1 MKATR
6 YIFLFILHAALF
18 SCSQSNTDGDWIKLF
33 NGKDLNNWKAN
44 ENPGSFK
51 VVDGMIVANGLR
63 SHLFYVGNEKDD
75 ANFTN
80 FELTLDV
87 MTHHLANSGVYFH
100 TAHQDEGWLDQGYE
114 LQINSTHR
122 GADGYK
128 EVKKGGSLYGVR
140 NLYKAYTKDSTWYNF
155 NLRVEGKHIQIK
167 INDQLVVDY
176 IEPANPQRDQA
187 RKVLSS
193 GMFALQG
200 HDPESTVYFKNL
212 LVKRLPDSPASTNEV
227 ANDIFPSVLKHQ
239 ANHFAFIDENIH
251 AGGNFNI
258 DAALQS
264 FYNTGINLGL
274 VIDAGNLEQGK
285 ETEIL
290 VDHLRKYKQLPV
302 FLGLFKN
309 NLTGL
314 EGIPDSITSQFDY
327 IIGDITRFEGSS
339 GQVDVLKDVNVA
351 DKERFMDDY
360 IRAITEGLDKGGL
373 NIWASATLLPE
384 SLIPEYDQLWNPARM
399 AKVIDAAK
407 RNNVAIEVCNQ
418 KRIPSMSFLKLAKE
432 KGCLFSNGG
441 LFRENQMT
449 EPLYFYEVIGQC
461 KLDYKDVYIPGNPN

>member
-1 MKATR
+1 MKAAR
-6 YIFLFILHAALF
+6 YIFLFILHASFF
-18 SCSQSNTDGDWIKLF
+18 SCSQRETDGDWIKLF
-33 NGKDLNNWKAN
+33 NGKDLNNWEAN

-51 VVDGMIVANGLR
+51 VDDGIIVANGLR
-63 SHLFYVGNEKDD
+63 SHLFYVGNEKDN

-100 TAHQDEGWLDQGYE
+100 TAHQEEGWLDQGYE

-176 IEPANPQRDQA
+176 VEPSSPQRDQA
-187 RKVLSS
+187 KKVLSS

-200 HDPESTVYFKNL
+200 HDPESTVYFKNI
-212 LVKRLPDSPASTNEV
+212 LVKRLPDSSASTNEV
-227 ANDIFPSVLKHQ
+227 AKEKFPSVLKHQ

-251 AGGNFNI
+251 TSGNFNI
-258 DAALQS
+258 DSAMQS

-274 VIDAGNLEQGK
+274 VIDAGDLEQGK
-285 ETEIL
+285 ETETL
-290 VDHLRKYKQLPV
+290 ADHLSKYKQLPV
-302 FLGLFKN
+302 FLGLFRN

-314 EGIPDSITSQFDY
+314 ESVPDSITSQFDY
-327 IIGDITRFEGSS
+327 IIGDITWFEGNT
-339 GQVDVLKDVNVA
+339 GRVDVLKDANV
-351 DKERFMDDY
+351 DNKEKFMDDY
-360 IRAITEGLDKGGL
+360 IKAITEGLDKGGL

-384 SLIPEYDQLWNPARM
+384 SLLPEYDQLWNPARM

-407 RNNVAIEVCNQ
+407 RNT
-418 KRIPSMSFLKLAKE
+418 SLLKYVTKSEYPA
-432 KGCLFSNGG
+432 CRF
-441 LFRENQMT
+441 
-449 EPLYFYEVIGQC
+449 
-461 KLDYKDVYIPGNPN
+461 